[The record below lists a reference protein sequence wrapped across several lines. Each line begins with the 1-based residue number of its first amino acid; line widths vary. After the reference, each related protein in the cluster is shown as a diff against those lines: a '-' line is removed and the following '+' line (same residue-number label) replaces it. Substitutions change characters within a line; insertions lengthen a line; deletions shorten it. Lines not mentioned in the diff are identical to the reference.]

1 MWQPSILMMVSA
13 FPVVAALTVQSLHG
27 YSSACSPVLP
37 ARRVQR
43 SIYLR
48 VATTKNARER
58 EVGEHCEVRARGV
71 AWAPLGRGS
80 WEGGTRVRTKKL

>member
-37 ARRVQR
+37 ARRVHR
-43 SIYLR
+43 GVYLR
-48 VATTKNARER
+48 VATTHTHTVSDTHTVQKSQRENRER
-58 EVGEHCEVRARGV
+58 ASARWDV
-71 AWAPLGRGS
+71 LLKPYF
-80 WEGGTRVRTKKL
+80 